1 MTKFGENSCRISP
14 FLLIFDTH
22 FFKKIDQLVKT
33 FQMMYNVTS
42 FGMINTLVY
51 GGWGSNFNTC
61 PNMVNEVK
69 KMPNAFL
76 TFLNFC
82 TTKNN
87 QNTASDN
94 LCTRNC
100 NIEYSEGNNRRGGNN
115 RGGGLDIVIIINNRG
130 GGRG

>member
-1 MTKFGENSCRISP
+1 MKKFGENSCRISP

-33 FQMMYNVTS
+33 FQMMYNITS
-42 FGMINTLVY
+42 FGMINTLVC
-51 GGWGSNFNTC
+51 GGWGSNLNTC
-61 PNMVNEVK
+61 PNMVNKVK

-115 RGGGLDIVIIINNRG
+115 RGGGVG
-130 GGRG
+130 H